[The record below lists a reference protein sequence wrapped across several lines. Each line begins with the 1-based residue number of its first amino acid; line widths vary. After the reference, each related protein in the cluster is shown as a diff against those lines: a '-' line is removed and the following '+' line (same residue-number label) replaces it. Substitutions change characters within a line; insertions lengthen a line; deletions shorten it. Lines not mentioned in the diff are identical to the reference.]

1 MIHAGNRSGN
11 LVTRYRMF
19 GNGVGRAILP
29 RRFRGKAFPVNYLN
43 LARCSEMVHFLAGRR
58 FG

>member
-43 LARCSEMVHFLAGRR
+43 LARYSEMVHFPAGRR